1 MSTILPRRK
10 TDDAT
15 TKTHY
20 NPGMIITP
28 DMLIADPE
36 IEEIVEQAEE
46 IEPPWQV
53 IIHNDDVTPMD
64 FVVLV
69 LLRFFDLDS
78 DRAARVML
86 TAHYMGEALVGVY
99 PRDDAQQRVGRAHFA
114 AALEGYPLTFSAEPL
129 S

>member
-1 MSTILPRRK
+1 MIEP
-10 TDDAT
+10 DDTAP
-15 TKTHY
+15 KTHY
-20 NPGMIITP
+20 NSTMNNTP
-28 DMLIADPE
+28 VMLIADPE

-64 FVVLV
+64 FVVLA

-78 DRAARVML
+78 DRAMKVML

-99 PRDDAQQRVGRAHFA
+99 PRDDAQRRVGRAHFA
-114 AALEGYPLTFSAEPL
+114 AALEGYPLTFSAEPV